1 MNWILYV
8 FDLGFP
14 RLIFVTLL
22 SLLLPLS
29 IFVSRRNVRVRRLAM
44 IDNLADGLDGVAGD
58 GQTVSPASLEFV
70 RARYV
75 ESGAKTTGGH
85 VLTWLGEI
93 GIYFLPTAIFV
104 LLSAC
109 GFALVFGYGREW
121 ADFTKVLL
129 AGLHVDNV
137 GNGEASLEFGNAT
150 ALVVGA
156 AFVGAYIWSL
166 DYLILRI
173 ANFDLSPLSFLRT
186 SAHILLTVFVAWALR
201 QVVAAEVG
209 GTLVVAPVL
218 GIAFLSGL
226 YPSLG
231 VNVLIERLP
240 GWLRIK
246 REVPEAKDIG
256 RSFPLDLIDGIDPT
270 IKFRLNQLEITDVQ
284 NLATMNPILLYVGSP
299 YGLVEIIDW
308 IAQAQLLAELGPK
321 LFLAARENG
330 IRDMVTVLDLGA
342 SEAGRKLLEPFLQA
356 GDGASDDALR
366 VKFESLKHKLHVR
379 HLEHWWN
386 LLSEPLELRAR
397 PSAQIVAVPNMTG
410 TGSD

>member
-1 MNWILYV
+1 MNWILHV
-8 FDLGFP
+8 FDLGRP
-14 RLIFVTLL
+14 QVIFVMLL

-29 IFVSRRNVRVRRLAM
+29 IFVGRRNVRVRRLAM
-44 IDNLADGLDGVAGD
+44 IDNLADALDGVSGD
-58 GQTVSPASLEFV
+58 GQTVAPASLEFI
-70 RARYV
+70 RARYLD
-75 ESGAKTTGGH
+75 SGAKSTGGRT
-85 VLTWLGEI
+85 LAWLKEL
-93 GIYFLPTAIFV
+93 GIYVLPTAIFV

-109 GFALVFGYGREW
+109 GFALVFGLGSEW
-121 ADFTKVLL
+121 ADAAKVLL
-129 AGLHVDNV
+129 AGLRGDD
-137 GNGEASLEFGNAT
+137 GASLEFAKAT

-156 AFVGAYIWSL
+156 GFVGAYIWSIE
-166 DYLILRI
+166 YLILRI

-186 SAHILLTVFVAWALR
+186 AAHILLTVFVAWALR
-201 QVVAAEVG
+201 QVVAAPEVSDK
-209 GTLVVAPVL
+209 LAVSALL

-246 REVPEAKDIG
+246 REVAEAKDIG

-284 NLATMNPILLYVGSP
+284 NLATTNPILLYVESP

-308 IAQAQLLAELGPK
+308 IAQAQLLTELGPK
-321 LFLAARENG
+321 LFLAARDKG
-330 IRDMVTVLDLGA
+330 IRDMVTVLDLGT
-342 SEAGRKLLEPFLQA
+342 SDAGRKLLEPFLLT

-366 VKFESLKHKLHVR
+366 VKFESLVHKLHVR
-379 HLEHWWN
+379 HLEHWWT
-386 LLSEPLELRAR
+386 LLSEPLGLRPR
-397 PSAQIVAVPNMTG
+397 PSAQIVAVPTRTG